1 MSGNVPPRVPMLARK
16 IVADTRYLGRRALG
30 LVVLMGL
37 GSMLFTGLYQSYQN
51 LTTSYGYVYR
61 VGRFADASVLVDSAP
76 EGLVRAAEGIPHV
89 LSAIG
94 RPARDGAI
102 KQPGRPHERAMGR
115 FIGVPRGR
123 RPKINDLLLTEGRYI
138 RGVDEA
144 VLEQQFAQANDYELG
159 DRIQGVYRA
168 TEREFTIV
176 GFATSPE
183 YLYPVPSEEMSLAMP
198 GTFGVL
204 FIDDDRAREWFG
216 LGRRITEIHCRI
228 DPGHQREVL
237 AKLKGLANPYGL
249 QTGYIQ
255 DDQPSKKLLTMDQQG
270 LATLSVFFPV
280 LFLGASVLFLY
291 SSLSRI
297 VRMQLSVIGTLKALG
312 FGNRALLA
320 QYVAQGLLISWA
332 GALPGAL
339 LGHGLSI
346 LLAEAYADSL
356 NLSIVKA
363 PFHWDTLGASLALA
377 GLTGL
382 AGALG
387 PARAAARLRPAVAMR
402 GDVEPDGPRG
412 RRNRL
417 MEATRCLP
425 VAYRIPVR
433 GLFRRVSRTLLAVAG
448 ISGGATI
455 TLTTLGMG
463 VSTLDAI
470 DEALNRT
477 RLVELDVGY
486 ATLGPGAIATAIS
499 GLPGTRAVSHTVS
512 LPVRLRSAS
521 GEGKVLL
528 MGVEPGQDM
537 LRITAAGGGRM
548 VPRKGQIWLPRRLG
562 ERLAVDPGD
571 PLRVQWTGASR
582 RRPDG
587 RTLRV
592 AGFIDLA
599 IGGVA
604 YGHYEDIRRGL
615 ADRVYPYSS
624 YGSMVDCVPGAV
636 SPLRHRLERSDDV
649 AIVYTRRDFQ
659 QQVNQQMGI
668 FYIFMAVLLG
678 FGAVLSGCAIQSVAS
693 VSLLE
698 RTRELATLRSLGF
711 SARATAGLAALELYA
726 LAALGLVVGLPI
738 GAHLNALY
746 IQSYSTD
753 TMTFHPLLPPWTYVT
768 TAALV
773 FGLVAWV
780 SRAGRRYLR
789 DLDLAQATKI
799 RE

>member
-1 MSGNVPPRVPMLARK
+1 MTAPAAPQIPMLRRK
-16 IVADTRYLGRRALG
+16 VVADTRHLGRRTLG

-51 LTTSYGYVYR
+51 LTTSYGHVYR
-61 VGRFADASVLVDSAP
+61 VGRFADVSVLVDSAP

-89 LSAIG
+89 LGAIG
-94 RPARDGAI
+94 RPVRDGAI
-102 KQPGRPHERAMGR
+102 KQPGRAHERAMGR
-115 FIGVPRGR
+115 FIGMPRTR
-123 RPKINDLLLTEGRYI
+123 RPAINDLLLTRGRYI

-144 VLEQQFAQANDYELG
+144 VLEQQFAKANGYELG
-159 DRIQGVYRA
+159 ETIKATYRTA
-168 TEREFTIV
+168 DREFTIV
-176 GFATSPE
+176 GLATSPE

-204 FIDDDRAREWFG
+204 FIDEDRAREWFS
-216 LGRRITEIHCRI
+216 LGRRVTEIHCLTDR
-228 DPGHQREVL
+228 GYQREVL
-237 AKLKGLANPYGL
+237 AKLRGLADPYGI
-249 QTGYIQ
+249 QTAYTQ
-255 DDQPSKKLLTMDQQG
+255 DEQPSKKLLTLDQQG

-297 VRMQLSVIGTLKALG
+297 VRMQVSVIGTLKALG
-312 FGNRALLA
+312 FGGRAILL

-339 LGHGLSI
+339 AGHGLSV
-346 LLAEAYADSL
+346 LLAKAYANSL
-356 NLSIVKA
+356 NLAILKA
-363 PFHWDTLGASLALA
+363 PFHWDTFVAALVLA

-402 GDVEPDGPRG
+402 GDVDSDGPRG

-417 MEATRCLP
+417 MEATRFLP

-448 ISGGATI
+448 IAGGAVI
-455 TLTTLGMG
+455 TLTTLGMA

-470 DEALNRT
+470 DEAMNRT
-477 RLVELDVGY
+477 RVVELDVGFL
-486 ATLGPGAIATAIS
+486 TPGPGAIATAVRA
-499 GLPGTRAVSHTVS
+499 LPGTRAVSHTVS
-512 LPVRLRSAS
+512 LPVRLRSAT
-521 GEGKVLL
+521 GEGKVL
-528 MGVEPGQDM
+528 VTAIEPGQDM
-537 LRITAAGGGRM
+537 LRIPVIGGGRM
-548 VPRKGQIWLPRRLG
+548 VPRKGQVWLPTRLG
-562 ERLAVDPGD
+562 KRLGVDSGD
-571 PLRVQWTGASR
+571 PLKVQWTGASR
-582 RRPDG
+582 RHARG

-604 YGHYEDIRRGL
+604 YGHYDDIRRGL

-624 YGSMVDCVPGAV
+624 YGAMVDCAPGAV
-636 SPLRHRLERSDDV
+636 NSLRRRFERSEDV
-649 AIVYTRRDFQ
+649 AVVYTRRDFQ
-659 QQVNQQMGI
+659 QQINQQMGI

-698 RTRELATLRSLGF
+698 RTRELATLRSLGL
-711 SARATAGLAALELYA
+711 SARATSGLAALELYA
-726 LAALGLVVGLPI
+726 LAALGLAAGLPI

-746 IQSYSTD
+746 IESYSTD
-753 TMTFHPLLPPWTYVT
+753 TMTFRALLPPWTYVA